1 MYGKTFCLGVQKS
14 ICIPGQK
21 EISFVQTVILVPG
34 GRNEI
39 FGWPG
44 HGYLKTVICIFH
56 LLKFCCIYVICI
68 GKTFCLVNEKSI
80 CIPGQKEISF
90 VLTVTLVPG
99 GRKEIFGW
107 PGHEYIKTVV
117 CFFFTC
123 LNEESFS

>member
-1 MYGKTFCLGVQKS
+1 MK
-14 ICIPGQK
+14 
-21 EISFVQTVILVPG
+21 
-34 GRNEI
+34 
-39 FGWPG
+39 
-44 HGYLKTVICIFH
+44 
-56 LLKFCCIYVICI
+56 
-68 GKTFCLVNEKSI
+68 KSI